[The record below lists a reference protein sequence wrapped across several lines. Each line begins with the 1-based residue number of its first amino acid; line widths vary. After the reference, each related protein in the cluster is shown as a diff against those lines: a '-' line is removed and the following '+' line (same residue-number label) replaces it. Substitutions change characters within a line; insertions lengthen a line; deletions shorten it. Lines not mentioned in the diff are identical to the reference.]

1 MKPLTKIKG
10 ALKLSAIG
18 DALGW
23 ITEFEKSAESLEKK
37 YGTNQIKDFLSWEK
51 QVGGRFWGHNQEIEA
66 GAYSDDTQLTLS
78 VARSI
83 RSDGSVDH
91 EYFAEIE
98 LPSWLEYARGA
109 GRTIKTSAKK
119 IQRKSASWHDNFYSI
134 KKKNGR
140 FNYTDSGANGSA
152 MRILPIALVNVGGNH
167 SQIYND
173 IFANSIVT
181 HGHPRAIVGALL
193 HGLSLNKI
201 ILYRSEDFDPIQ
213 FLTQLGNSVESDLSL
228 DQVQNQKIKDWAN
241 NWTKKTGRNF
251 RDAYEETIQE
261 VLEYL
266 RLVYRQVK
274 TEQLT
279 DEELLKEIGCY
290 DPATSGSGVG
300 TVIAGMYY
308 ALKYS
313 NEPKKAIIKTVNSLG
328 TDTDSIAAFTGGLL
342 GALHGHNIIPNE
354 WKEVQD
360 IEYLDR
366 VAEDIHKVGF
376 EDDLS
381 DESISFS
388 KKDFQENNKKAIS
401 LFENLELEVG
411 SNIDYLPL
419 GQGEVVDRSI
429 VECFRDGK
437 DTVIYKVQFDE
448 GQLCTFTYVID
459 ELE

>member
-10 ALKLSAIG
+10 AFKLSAIG

-23 ITEFEKSAESLEKK
+23 ITEFEKSVKSLEKK
-37 YGTNQIKDFLSWEK
+37 YDTEVIDNFLTWEK

-66 GAYSDDTQLTLS
+66 GSYSDDTQLTLS

-83 RSDGSVDH
+83 RNDSSVDH

-109 GRTIKTSAKK
+109 GRTIKTSARK
-119 IQRKSASWHDNFYSI
+119 IQRKSASWDNNFYSI
-134 KKKNGR
+134 RKKRGR
-140 FNYTDSGANGSA
+140 FNYTDSGANGAA
-152 MRILPIALVNVGGNH
+152 MRILPIALVNIGVNLN
-167 SQIYND
+167 QMYND

-213 FLTQLGNSVESDLSL
+213 FLTQLGNSIEKGLSL
-228 DQVQNQKIKDWAN
+228 NQVQSQEIKDWAN
-241 NWTKKTGRNF
+241 RWTKKTGKNF
-251 RDAYEETIQE
+251 RDAYDETIQE

-266 RLVYRQVK
+266 RLVYAQVK
-274 TEQLT
+274 NDQLS
-279 DEELLKEIGCY
+279 DQDLLKKIGCY

-300 TVIAGMYY
+300 TVVAGIYFT
-308 ALKYS
+308 LKYS
-313 NEPKKAIIKTVNSLG
+313 EEPKKAIIKTVNSLG

-342 GALHGHNIIPNE
+342 GALHGHNIIPE
-354 WKEVQD
+354 AWKQVQD
-360 IEYLDR
+360 IEYLDKI
-366 VAEDIHKVGF
+366 AEDIHNIGF
-376 EDDLS
+376 EDDLP
-381 DESISFS
+381 DETISFS
-388 KKDFQENNKKAIS
+388 KKDFQENKKKAIN
-401 LFENLELEVG
+401 LLENLELEVG
-411 SNIDYLPL
+411 STINYLPL

-437 DTVIYKVQFDE
+437 DTVIYKVQFEED
-448 GQLCTFTYVID
+448 QLCTFSYSID
-459 ELE
+459 KFK